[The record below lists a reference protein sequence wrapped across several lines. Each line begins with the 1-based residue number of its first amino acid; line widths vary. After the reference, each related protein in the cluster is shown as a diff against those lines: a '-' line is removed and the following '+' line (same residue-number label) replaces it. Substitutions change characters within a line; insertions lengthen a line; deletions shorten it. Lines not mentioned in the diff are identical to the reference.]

1 MTSAKYM
8 LLTIGLLGA
17 ITAGLTAGIVMY
29 ALGAAALG
37 AVGTGAGACGV
48 VAGLFFAGVAAF
60 R

>member
-17 ITAGLTAGIVMY
+17 AVAGLTAGIVMY
-29 ALGAAALG
+29 ALGAVVLA
-37 AVGTGAGACGV
+37 AVGTGAGACV
-48 VAGLFFAGVAAF
+48 AVAGLFFAGVAAF